1 MSESRRTEMGWVPHV
16 QAPLISTA
24 PVQPVGR
31 QSMFHQPTQPPVL
44 QPAQYMR
51 PFSSDVAAVHARQRP
66 IQDEATNDSSI
77 VSKAS
82 AAASGYFEDP
92 FVSCVAVRG
101 PKGKLIRR
109 SPLVH
114 RCYYTRHLGVL
125 QMQEAFL
132 TSCIQPGEAYNVV
145 VVGAGFDTGALRRS
159 WPPGLQ
165 GYYEV
170 EFPAVLT
177 RKEALLRR
185 ANVELPAWLH
195 RCGADLRDLADVE
208 SSLKAAGTDF
218 EVPTLIIAEVV
229 LAYMEPGEGD
239 ALAAWAAGRF
249 SNCLFGMYEQIGPYD
264 PFGRFMRRHFL
275 QRQCPLR
282 SLLARPDI
290 EAQRARFCSF
300 PRVDAADMTS
310 ILSATPSEEL
320 ARISGLE
327 PFDEY
332 EEFHLK
338 CTHYFCLAA
347 MSGRCCN
354 AKTIWPNA
362 GKSPS
367 RPALEVPVHK
377 LHELGISRFGL
388 TASYAAGH
396 LVVCG
401 GHGTY
406 DSSVS
411 QTHGRQTS
419 VLCRKLDPTGS
430 LSPQGKVS
438 QPFQHLGDHKA
449 AMYCSA
455 TAVGSKVLLFGGR
468 LGPHQPTNSLAVL
481 ETSERNEHAG
491 CNPRLEAVDIVAG
504 PAARWRHSATHV
516 RIGSRDVLVVL
527 GGRGTDAKTFSL
539 DEGWLLDCDQLSWK
553 CCPIF
558 PTDGALPCARHSHAA
573 AAIASQGLLM
583 ICGGLDAN
591 EELLGDAWIL
601 QRDDDRD
608 SFAWRRSTSPL
619 PRPRYGHHLHVFR
632 GFHIVVGGIEWT
644 YETAPICCNGVPMNV
659 HHDEEDKEDDFFM
672 WHNIATVMLHSTA
685 QVLILGGG
693 GNCFSFGTQLNPT
706 AAWQGEINSAAGT
719 HLAAVQC
726 DCSRGNPKCSK
737 PVVLQLEVYA
747 RVLGDLRSNTSLG
760 QGNVLDMQEVMAA
773 VETLYVD
780 ELKPYGRI
788 LRKRLAERA
797 SAAGQ
802 GNVDVDIKRLRSVCE
817 ACPWI
822 YVQAEDGGDWSALLR
837 GRPPNFIDVYSP
849 QDFYPTSLWQ
859 AAASYFEG
867 LDDANMVLPGGRYSC
882 AQALVSRGL
891 QFLQGRTLG
900 QVCHIVQLAI
910 SQKKLLGYLNGAV
923 VPYGRSQSMI
933 KERCAERQKPCT
945 NIARGNGSDLAD
957 WEVVKRGLKEILGS
971 LSPGTATIPL
981 SNVKRLFRSRFH
993 IELSETALGH
1003 SKLSELL
1010 QDPRLRDICSVRLQ
1024 GHGYVVSPVT
1034 LSAVVPSKSN
1044 LRQAKAVQMSSGP
1057 GLSVA
1062 AAGAAAVTA
1071 AVAAACG
1078 QMPAQAGQLAPALGV
1093 SMRKTAA
1100 APSPYDKAEVP
1111 FFDPQ
1116 VPPSAPTCSRAVGPA
1131 SVPAVQHPTSR
1142 VSLRDR
1148 APFVAPLSMEDVE
1161 QSPAV
1166 GQGQRAQSAQQ
1177 ISGTWQT
1184 PFDSMPLMTSTP
1196 SASHHRRTES
1206 VPRNLGSE
1214 KSARDSCAVG
1224 IEETPGL
1231 AGLCADGQLP
1241 AVPAT
1246 PETLSFPQWPMLT
1259 PNTLDGMGY
1268 SVQNTF
1274 INFAVPSTPMTNTR
1288 SHSLPRNMGASGS
1301 EEAQTGEK
1309 AEETGCGAHGP
1320 ANRLMSAAAA
1330 ACCDPTRAYVPRRAA
1345 NTPRSGLKARAALA
1359 CNPEPELPGCV
1370 SIAAAAARD
1379 FRSHAPPG
1387 RPPLRAWG
1395 VGSVSA
1401 VFHPQHVTFPRPRG
1415 TTGMSDSDGAL
1426 TRTAVAIVHEIHTSA
1441 RIRFEEQVSQVS
1453 SPQAQRRP
1461 ASSEQQ
1467 SRA

>member
-1 MSESRRTEMGWVPHV
+1 MSESRRTEMGWAWNCPTCASTTHLHCSCADNWKADNWRVPV
-16 QAPLISTA
+16 TA
-24 PVQPVGR
+24 
-31 QSMFHQPTQPPVL
+31 SMFERGNKGIEGKMEDMLGMPV
-44 QPAQYMR
+44 
-51 PFSSDVAAVHARQRP
+51 VAALPFQPLAASTMSDYVGADATVQ
-66 IQDEATNDSSI
+66 ATNDSSI

-132 TSCIQPGEAYNVV
+132 TSSIQPGEAYNVV

-159 WPPGLQ
+159 WPPGLR

-185 ANVELPAWLH
+185 AKVELPAWLH

-208 SSLKAAGTDF
+208 TSLKAAGTDF
-218 EVPTLIIAEVV
+218 EIPTLIIAEVV

-239 ALAAWAAGRF
+239 ALAAWAGKRF

-310 ILSATPSEEL
+310 VLSATPSEEL
-320 ARISGLE
+320 TRISGLE
-327 PFDEY
+327 PFDEF

-347 MSGRCCN
+347 MSGGCCK
-354 AKTIWPNA
+354 AKTIWPNP

-367 RPALEVPVHK
+367 PPMLEVPVHK

-388 TASYAAGH
+388 AASYAAGH

-411 QTHGRQTS
+411 ETHGRQTS
-419 VLCRKLDPTGS
+419 VLCRKLDPTHS
-430 LSPQGKVS
+430 APQGKAS
-438 QPFQHLGDHKA
+438 QPFQHVGDHKA

-481 ETSERNEHAG
+481 ETSERQEHTG
-491 CNPRLEAVDIVAG
+491 CSPRLEEVDTVSG
-504 PAARWRHSATHV
+504 PAPRWRHSATHV

-527 GGRGTDAKTFSL
+527 GGRGTDANTFSL
-539 DEGWLLDCDQLSWK
+539 DEGWLLDCDELSWK

-558 PTDGALPCARHSHAA
+558 PADGSLPCARHSHAA
-573 AAIASQGLLM
+573 ADIAPQGLLM

-608 SFAWRRSTSPL
+608 CFTWRRIASPL

-632 GFHIVVGGIEWT
+632 GFNIIVGGIEWT
-644 YETAPICCNGVPMNV
+644 CETAPICCNGVPVNV
-659 HHDEEDKEDDFFM
+659 YHHEEDKEDDFFM
-672 WHNIATVMLHSTA
+672 WHNIATVRNAA
-685 QVLILGGG
+685 QH
-693 GNCFSFGTQLNPT
+693 CP
-706 AAWQGEINSAAGT
+706 SAFW
-719 HLAAVQC
+719 
-726 DCSRGNPKCSK
+726 
-737 PVVLQLEVYA
+737 
-747 RVLGDLRSNTSLG
+747 
-760 QGNVLDMQEVMAA
+760 
-773 VETLYVD
+773 
-780 ELKPYGRI
+780 
-788 LRKRLAERA
+788 
-797 SAAGQ
+797 AAGQ

-837 GRPPNFIDVYSP
+837 GRPPNFVDVYSP

-859 AAASYFEG
+859 AAANYFEG

-957 WEVVKRGLKEILGS
+957 WEVVKRGLKEILQS

-1024 GHGYVVSPVT
+1024 GHGYVVSPVALT
-1034 LSAVVPSKSN
+1034 AVVPSKSNN

-1057 GLSVA
+1057 GMSAA

-1078 QMPAQAGQLAPALGV
+1078 QMPAQAGQLAPATLGV
-1093 SMRKTAA
+1093 NMRKTA

-1131 SVPAVQHPTSR
+1131 TELTIVYLERANTKYIFHEGSCASR
-1142 VSLRDR
+1142 
-1148 APFVAPLSMEDVE
+1148 ATPHFSMEDVE
-1161 QSPAV
+1161 QPGALAATVALEVQKSGVGRSPAV
-1166 GQGQRAQSAQQ
+1166 GQRAQSAQQ
-1177 ISGTWQT
+1177 ISGG
-1184 PFDSMPLMTSTP
+1184 P
-1196 SASHHRRTES
+1196 
-1206 VPRNLGSE
+1206 
-1214 KSARDSCAVG
+1214 
-1224 IEETPGL
+1224 
-1231 AGLCADGQLP
+1231 
-1241 AVPAT
+1241 
-1246 PETLSFPQWPMLT
+1246 LSFAF
-1259 PNTLDGMGY
+1259 GKSY
-1268 SVQNTF
+1268 V
-1274 INFAVPSTPMTNTR
+1274 VP
-1288 SHSLPRNMGASGS
+1288 LG
-1301 EEAQTGEK
+1301 
-1309 AEETGCGAHGP
+1309 
-1320 ANRLMSAAAA
+1320 
-1330 ACCDPTRAYVPRRAA
+1330 RRICWE
-1345 NTPRSGLKARAALA
+1345 R
-1359 CNPEPELPGCV
+1359 
-1370 SIAAAAARD
+1370 
-1379 FRSHAPPG
+1379 
-1387 RPPLRAWG
+1387 
-1395 VGSVSA
+1395 
-1401 VFHPQHVTFPRPRG
+1401 
-1415 TTGMSDSDGAL
+1415 
-1426 TRTAVAIVHEIHTSA
+1426 
-1441 RIRFEEQVSQVS
+1441 
-1453 SPQAQRRP
+1453 
-1461 ASSEQQ
+1461 
-1467 SRA
+1467 